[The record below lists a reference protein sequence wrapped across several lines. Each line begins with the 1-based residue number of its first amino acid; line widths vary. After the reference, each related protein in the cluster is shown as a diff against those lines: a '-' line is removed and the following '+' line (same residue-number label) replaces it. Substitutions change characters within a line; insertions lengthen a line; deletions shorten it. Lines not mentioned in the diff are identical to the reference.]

1 MIKQDLCNRLP
12 DGMVR
17 LGFLMIVY
25 LLTFCASLS
34 AAVPTQP
41 PAKGPIQTFTQEIER
56 LRKEFKIPGL
66 SVAILQG
73 QQVVFANGFGYAD
86 IRDRI
91 PATANTPYNI
101 ASCTKPFAAAVL
113 MKLVEAGQL
122 GLDDEMAKILKDTFF
137 PFGSG
142 TIHGY
147 ANACEKIREMGKKKS
162 TLFAFLF
169 QDYRCDT
176 ERITVRHHLTH
187 TSQAVP
193 GEAYRYN
200 GFLYGLL
207 SHVAEAVSGKGFA
220 DLLVENI
227 IAPLEMT
234 RTVPS
239 ISDSRRDQV
248 LAERAKYYQVDDRGN
263 FVLSQWPPKEI
274 VKALEASGLDSTP
287 RLNAGGGMISTVLD
301 LAKVDIAMDRNLI
314 VSEESKE
321 AMFTPTISNRGQ
333 LLPYGLGW
341 FVQEHEGVKIAWH
354 YGWAPK
360 AYSSLILKVP
370 QEEVTLILLANSD
383 GASAPFRLGA
393 GNVLTSP
400 FAVTFI
406 NLFTKL
412 KVKLSGIPIK
422 GVIRHVHEPDHS
434 LKTYIDIVIGKG
446 FTGNLPD
453 DLDTITVTGPSG
465 DQPIGKD
472 DFIYLPKIR
481 DFWIRIPGSPEIGTY
496 TFTVTNGNMSGSVT
510 DTQSVLRTIPLP
522 DTSTFSPSQGEKL
535 SSNTPIFS
543 WGPVKMPVQI
553 YYRLEINK
561 LRGGRVYSTGR
572 VKGMLSH
579 AVPNGVLKPGQA
591 YLWRVV
597 VADSDNWIKVENRSH
612 SKWISFTMAK

>member
-1 MIKQDLCNRLP
+1 MIKQNIRNRLP

-17 LGFLMIVY
+17 FGFLMIVY
-25 LLTFCASLS
+25 ILAFCASPSS
-34 AAVPTQP
+34 AAPAQP
-41 PAKGPIQTFTQEIER
+41 AAKGPIEAFTQEIEC
-56 LRKEFKIPGL
+56 LRKELKIPGL

-86 IRDRI
+86 IKDKI

-122 GLDDEMAKILKDTFF
+122 GLDDEMAKILKDTVF
-137 PFGSG
+137 PFRSD

-162 TLFAFLF
+162 TPFAFLF
-169 QDYRCDT
+169 QDYRCYT

-187 TSQAVP
+187 TSQGVP
-193 GEAYRYN
+193 GDAYRYN

-239 ISDSRRDQV
+239 ISDKHRDQV

-301 LAKVDIAMDRNLI
+301 LAKFDIAMDRNLI
-314 VSEESKE
+314 VSDTSKE
-321 AMFTPTISNRGQ
+321 AMFTSTISNSRQ
-333 LLPYGLGW
+333 PLPYGLGW
-341 FVQEHEGVKIAWH
+341 FVQEHEGVKIVWH

-370 QEEVTLILLANSD
+370 EDEVTLILLANSD

-393 GNVLTSP
+393 GDVFRSP
-400 FAVTFI
+400 FAVQFL

-412 KVKLSGIPIK
+412 KITPAIPII
-422 GVIRHVHEPDHS
+422 GSIQNVHEPDNS
-434 LKTYIDIVIGKG
+434 TKTDLGVVIGKEFIG
-446 FTGNLPD
+446 KLPD
-453 DLDTITVTGPSG
+453 AIDMIAITGPNG
-465 DQPIGKD
+465 DLSVGKD
-472 DFIYLPKIR
+472 DFR
-481 DFWIRIPGSPEIGTY
+481 FFHRSREFWIRKPGSPEIGTY
-496 TFTVTNGNMSGSVT
+496 TFTVTSGKMSGSAT
-510 DTQSVLRTIPLP
+510 DTQSVIRAIPVP
-522 DTSTFSPSQGEKL
+522 DISTFSPSQGETL
-535 SSNTPIFS
+535 RSLTPTFS
-543 WGPVKMPVQI
+543 WGAVKAGVPM
-553 YYRLEINK
+553 YYRLEINR
-561 LRGGRVYSTGR
+561 LHGGRVYSTR
-572 VKGMLSH
+572 RSKNLVSYT
-579 AVPNGVLKPGQA
+579 VPSGVLKEGQT
-591 YLWRVV
+591 YRWRVRIT
-597 VADSDNWIKVENRSH
+597 DSDDWVNVQNRSH
-612 SKWISFTMAK
+612 SVWQIFHIK